1 MKKLLVIFCCFFA
14 FVLLVIAQG
23 GPNGG
28 SPVQDCKKF
37 TSCSVNNNASFPNPQ
52 GGTLTGSRGELD
64 FIKCSTNT
72 NIGNA
77 REFCINNDPLAT
89 CPKTGCNFT
98 CETDPVTGFG
108 LGWSFTDCNDDII
121 IGTLICTSCGPPP
134 TPTPDDEPDICDE
147 MEAFCL
153 QGGGFWKGC
162 VLGCASPIVLDID
175 GDGFNLTN
183 GQNGVDFDLTGE
195 GQKDRISWTAA
206 NSDDAWLVLD
216 RNSNGTIDSF
226 LELFGNFT
234 EQPSSIPVQDRNGF
248 YALAEFDK
256 PENGGNGDGKI
267 NRLDTIYRKLRLWQ
281 DKNHNGISE
290 QNELSRL
297 RRLDVRAIKLDFKTS
312 KRTDRHGNRFKFRA
326 QVRDS
331 RDANVGKWAWD
342 VFLVRPK
349 PWN

>member
-1 MKKLLVIFCCFFA
+1 MPKNKILISLTKLFILFSAFYFVLSFPTNIAARPNTCVRFIFCVVEDNDHEINFA
-14 FVLLVIAQG
+14 YLDCAGQTQSELIVLNRNCPNNFIESDCIELTNGDKIGWESLFV
-23 GPNGG
+23 N
-28 SPVQDCKKF
+28 
-37 TSCSVNNNASFPNPQ
+37 CSGNLQ
-52 GGTLTGSRGELD
+52 
-64 FIKCSTNT
+64 ST
-72 NIGNA
+72 
-77 REFCINNDPLAT
+77 EEEVCE
-89 CPKTGCNFT
+89 GCNST
-98 CETDPVTGFG
+98 PT
-108 LGWSFTDCNDDII
+108 
-121 IGTLICTSCGPPP
+121 P

-195 GQKDRISWTAA
+195 GRKDRISWTAA